1 MIFQRWHQADLQ
13 QGDLLQYRGN
23 TIISE
28 MIRFATHGDHAHSAM
43 LRIDSLGRAD
53 VLEIREFVGG
63 RATPLLGQVLMHDRR
78 IDVYRPRVK
87 VFVDYDPDGA
97 VDVMR
102 ELTSRPYGYRG
113 ILRLA
118 LQRVPIAWRF
128 VRLSASEIEA
138 GSPVAP
144 FCSHAIAHACR
155 VGGGVDPVPRKRDDL
170 VTPADLTW
178 SLLFDYVCTL
188 TT

>member
-1 MIFQRWHQADLQ
+1 MILERWFNADLRD
-13 QGDLLQYRGN
+13 GDILQFRGSRY
-23 TIISE
+23 ISDL
-28 MIRFATHGDHAHSAM
+28 IRFVTGGEHTHSAM
-43 LRIDSLGRAD
+43 LRIDHLGRAD
-53 VLEIREFVGG
+53 ALEVREFVGG
-63 RATPLLGQVLMHDRR
+63 RAVPLVGQVIMHDRR
-78 IDVYRPRVK
+78 IDVFRPRLD
-87 VFVDYDPDGA
+87 VFVDYDPAAA

-113 ILRLA
+113 IMRLA

-128 VRLSASEIEA
+128 VRLASSDVAA

-178 SLLFDYVCTL
+178 SLLFEYVCTL